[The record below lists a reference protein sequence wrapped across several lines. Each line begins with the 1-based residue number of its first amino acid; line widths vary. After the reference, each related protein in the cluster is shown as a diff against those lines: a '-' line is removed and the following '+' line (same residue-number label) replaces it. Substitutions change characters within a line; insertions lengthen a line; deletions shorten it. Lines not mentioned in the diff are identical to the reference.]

1 MPEPSMWLR
10 ALQWTWDNLPTITK
24 RLKKLRDWFRR
35 GGDKSKPGILILGAG
50 GVGKSTLG
58 KLLAGEYDL
67 LLDPPGQYKES
78 VGIEHYSLPDS
89 PGVEVV
95 VPPGQKHR
103 RAATWSELLKTIGQ
117 GKYRGIILMSAYG
130 YHAMS
135 TGYKEHELY
144 GGDKEKFVEAFI
156 ADRRA
161 EEIAILKELTGV
173 LKTNPGK
180 MWLLSV
186 IAKQDLWYPK
196 RTAVTKHYTEGEYAK
211 EIAAIIAHDPRQFR
225 HEFAFV
231 ALVISNFISAVGE
244 RLRPNVEGYDQ
255 AAQIETIRRLFE
267 ILDGLREWEVNNV
280 GNPRT

>member
-1 MPEPSMWLR
+1 MADPSIWLR
-10 ALQWTWDNLPTITK
+10 ALQWTWDNWDKITK
-24 RLKKLRDWFRR
+24 RLRKLRTWFRH
-35 GGDKSKPGILILGAG
+35 GGEKGSPGILILGAG

-58 KLLAGEYDL
+58 KLLAGEYDP

-103 RAATWSELLKTIGQ
+103 RAATWSELLKTIAK

-130 YHAMS
+130 YHSMS
-135 TGYKEHELY
+135 TGYKASELFA
-144 GGDKEKFVEAFI
+144 GNKEKFIEAFLK
-156 ADRRA
+156 DRRK
-161 EEIAILKELTGV
+161 EEITILKELAAV

-186 IAKQDLWYPK
+186 IAKQDLWYPERVK
-196 RTAVTKHYTEGEYAK
+196 VGKHYSEGEYAK
-211 EIAAIIAHDPRQFR
+211 EIAAVVGHDPRQFR
-225 HEFAFV
+225 HEFAF
-231 ALVISNFISAVGE
+231 ASLAISNFTSATAE
-244 RLRPNVEGYDQ
+244 SLRPNVEGYDHGM
-255 AAQIETIRRLFE
+255 QIGTLRSLFE
-267 ILDGLREWEVNNV
+267 TVDALREWEVNNV